1 MMEDY
6 NGTHLVLAGD
16 IGGTK
21 TNLGLFSGGETR
33 PELHVLESYPSQDAS
48 GLEEL
53 VDRFLSDH
61 SVSLSSACF
70 GIAGPVTDGV
80 CKTTN
85 LPWIVSEAALKER
98 FGWERARLVNDLA
111 AVAMGVPVLT
121 ESELATINRGRPKRE
136 GSIGVV
142 APGTGLGIS
151 LAVIEG
157 GRVHPMA
164 SEGGHVDFAPRN
176 KLEMDLL
183 TDLLKEWAHVSV
195 ERLAA
200 GPGLFRIYSWLK
212 KYRHHPEPEWLT
224 LKIESEDPP
233 EVITEAALSQKEPL
247 CVEALD
253 LFVSIVGATAGNLA
267 LTGLTTGGIYLG
279 GGVPPKILP
288 KLQDGVFMEAFIAKG
303 RFEDIMREIPV
314 RVILNDRTAL
324 LGAARCALGE

>member
-1 MMEDY
+1 M
-6 NGTHLVLAGD
+6 NLVLAGD

-21 TNLGLFSGGETR
+21 TNLGLFSRGETR
-33 PELHVLESYPSQDAS
+33 PELQVFESYPSKDAS

-53 VDRFLSDH
+53 VDRFLSKH
-61 SVSLSSACF
+61 SVSLSSSCF

-80 CKTTN
+80 CRTTN

-98 FGWERARLVNDLA
+98 FGWEKARLVNDLA
-111 AVAMGVPVLT
+111 AVAMGVPLLT

-151 LAVIEG
+151 LAVVEG

-164 SEGGHVDFAPRN
+164 SEGGHVDFAPRSE
-176 KLEMDLL
+176 LEMELL
-183 TDLLKEWAHVSV
+183 TDLLKRW
-195 ERLAA
+195 
-200 GPGLFRIYSWLK
+200 LFRIYSWLK
-212 KYRHHPEPEWLT
+212 KYRRHSESDWLAS
-224 LKIESEDPP
+224 KIESEDPP
-233 EVITEAALSQKEPL
+233 EVITEAALSRRDPL

-288 KLQDGVFMEAFIAKG
+288 KLQDGLFMEAFIAKG
-303 RFEDIMREIPV
+303 RFEDLMREIPV
-314 RVILNDRTAL
+314 KVILNDRTAL

>member
-1 MMEDY
+1 MEDY
-6 NGTHLVLAGD
+6 GGMTLVLAGD

-21 TNLGLFSGGETR
+21 TNLGLFIRGETR
-33 PELHVLESYPSQDAS
+33 PELHVLESYSSKDAS

-53 VDRFLSDH
+53 VDRFLTKH

-70 GIAGPVTDGV
+70 GIAGPVTEGV
-80 CKTTN
+80 CRTTN

-98 FGWERARLVNDLA
+98 FGWEKARLVNDLA
-111 AVAMGVPVLT
+111 AVAMGVPLLT
-121 ESELATINRGRPKRE
+121 EAELATINRGRPKRE

-151 LAVIEG
+151 LAVVEE

-176 KLEMDLL
+176 ELETDLL
-183 TDLLKEWAHVSV
+183 TDLLKQWTHVSV
-195 ERLAA
+195 ERLAS
-200 GPGLFRIYSWLK
+200 GPGLLRIYSWLR
-212 KYRHHPEPEWLT
+212 KYRSHPEPEWLT
-224 LKIESEDPP
+224 QKMKSEDPP
-233 EVITEAALSQKEPL
+233 QVITEAALSQKDPL

-253 LFVSIVGATAGNLA
+253 VFVSIVGATAGNLA

-288 KLQDGVFMEAFIAKG
+288 KLQDGVFMEAFTAKG
-303 RFEDIMREIPV
+303 RFEDLMREIPV

-324 LGAARCALGE
+324 LGAARCALGD